1 MDRRGF
7 LQLGAL
13 AGAGAVLPRAAQAA
27 PPDTPGT
34 GGPAR
39 RARNLIFMVS
49 DGMSFGTLTLADLAS
64 RASRGRASRWVE
76 LFEREGVRRSVQN
89 TASADSLVTDSAAAS
104 SAWGCGR
111 RVKNGSINVGADGRQ
126 LMPLLVRASQA
137 GKATGLVTTA
147 RVTHAT
153 PAGFIANVPSRN
165 MEQAIGEQILER
177 RVDVVLG
184 GGSKFFPAE
193 TLKKHSDVTVVA
205 DRGAMLEKQRAPGRM
220 LGLFASSH
228 VPFELDRPESVPT
241 LAEMSAVALSR
252 LGDARDGFV
261 LQIEG
266 GRVDHAAHS
275 NDAPS
280 LVREQLAF
288 DDALGRVLEWIEGRE
303 DTLLVV
309 TTDHGNAN
317 PGLTLYNRESFEGM
331 ERLAKAR
338 HSFDWISSKLGP
350 DKAGEQSARA
360 PGVIEEATGIAL
372 NREERELLAASLE
385 GKRVAPFAAL
395 NGATSVMGGLLANY
409 FGVGF
414 VSGNHT
420 ADDVELTALG
430 PGSERFPGT
439 IDNHR
444 VHDLVCEAL
453 GLPEGTA
460 LPGMDRV
467 LQVKDSGKTD

>member
-13 AGAGAVLPRAAQAA
+13 AGAGGLLPRATMASPDEPRGGGAA
-27 PPDTPGT
+27 P
-34 GGPAR
+34 R

-64 RASRGRASRWVE
+64 RARRGRASHWVE
-76 LFEREGVRRSVQN
+76 LFDRAGVRRSVQN
-89 TASADSLVTDSAAAS
+89 TASADSLVTDSAAAA

-111 RVKNGSINVGADGRQ
+111 RVKNGSINVTPEGRQ
-126 LMPLLVRASQA
+126 LLPLLVRAAQA

-177 RVDVVLG
+177 RVDVALG
-184 GGSKFFPAE
+184 GGSKFFPADA
-193 TLKKHSDVTVVA
+193 LKRHADVTVVA
-205 DRGAMLEKQRAPGRM
+205 DRGAMLEKQRAPGRL

-228 VPFELDRPESVPT
+228 VPFELDREPTVPT
-241 LAEMSAVALSR
+241 LAEMTAVALAR
-252 LGDARDGFV
+252 LGGAGDGFV
-261 LQIEG
+261 VQIEG

-275 NDAPS
+275 NDAPA
-280 LVREQLAF
+280 LVSEQLAF
-288 DDALGRVLEWIEGRE
+288 DDALGQVLKFIEGRD
-303 DTLLVV
+303 DTLVVV

-317 PGLTLYNRESFEGM
+317 PGLTLYNQESFDGM

-338 HSFDWISSKLGP
+338 RSFDWISARLGP
-350 DKAGEQSARA
+350 DKAGEHATRA
-360 PGVIEEATGIAL
+360 PGVIEEATGIVL
-372 NREERELLAASLE
+372 NAEERGMLAAALA
-385 GKRVAPFAAL
+385 GRRVAPFAAL

-430 PGSERFPGT
+430 PGSERFPGA
-439 IDNHR
+439 IDNNR
-444 VHDLVCEAL
+444 VQDLVCAAL
-453 GLPEGTA
+453 DLPPGKALEG
-460 LPGMDRV
+460 MERV
-467 LQVKDSGKTD
+467 LELKDSGKTD

>member
-13 AGAGAVLPRAAQAA
+13 AGAGGLLPRAGMAA
-27 PPDTPGT
+27 PPADGAA
-34 GGPAR
+34 AR

-64 RASRGRASRWVE
+64 RARRGRASHWVE
-76 LFEREGVRRSVQN
+76 LFARAGVRRSVQN

-111 RVKNGSINVGADGRQ
+111 RVKNGSINVAADGRQ

-137 GKATGLVTTA
+137 GKATGLVTTT

-184 GGSKFFPAE
+184 GGSKFFPAGA
-193 TLKKHSDVTVVA
+193 LQKHADVTVVA
-205 DRGAMLEKQRAPGRM
+205 DRGAMLEKRHAPGRL

-228 VPFELDRPESVPT
+228 VPFELDRDATVPT
-241 LAEMSAVALSR
+241 LADMTAVALER
-252 LGDARDGFV
+252 LDAAADGFV
-261 LQIEG
+261 VQIEG

-275 NDAPS
+275 NDAPA
-280 LVREQLAF
+280 LVSEQLAF
-288 DDALGRVLEWIEGRE
+288 DDALGQVLKFVDGRD
-303 DTLLVV
+303 DTLVVV

-317 PGLTLYNRESFEGM
+317 PGLTLYNQDSFDGM
-331 ERLAKAR
+331 TRLGKATR
-338 HSFDWISSKLGP
+338 SFDWIAARLGP
-350 DKAGEQSARA
+350 GDAGEQAARA

-372 NREERELLAASLE
+372 RDEEQAMLARAI
-385 GKRVAPFAAL
+385 GGQRVAPFAAL

-430 PGSERFPGT
+430 PGSERFPGAL
-439 IDNHR
+439 DNNAA
-444 VHDLVCEAL
+444 HDLVCAAL
-453 GLPEGTA
+453 GLPEGKA
-460 LPGMDRV
+460 LPGMERV
-467 LQVKDSGKTD
+467 LKVIESGKTD